1 MAATATLADRMAATA
16 TLADL
21 HCRHGNAVGELSDG
35 PRETG
40 DTCGRRAIRV
50 GELSDRPVDT
60 VVNA

>member
-1 MAATATLADRMAATA
+1 MAATA

-40 DTCGRRAIRV
+40 DTRGRRAIRV